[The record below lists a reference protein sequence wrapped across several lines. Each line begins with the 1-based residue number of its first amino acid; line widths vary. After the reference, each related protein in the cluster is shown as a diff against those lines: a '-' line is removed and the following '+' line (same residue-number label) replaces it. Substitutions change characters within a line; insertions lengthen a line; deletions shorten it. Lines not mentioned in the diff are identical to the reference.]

1 MAPALYEIEL
11 DGLVAEHAI
20 KVVAPRGRLVR
31 RVATWNDAAREA
43 YGQMCFAR
51 AHELVEAAGGRL
63 DGWAPPSAIAFAE
76 SARLGFIA
84 ATIAEQLDGIEAH
97 LAERERQSEWLVEHL
112 TLA

>member
-1 MAPALYEIEL
+1 
-11 DGLVAEHAI
+11 
-20 KVVAPRGRLVR
+20 
-31 RVATWNDAAREA
+31 
-43 YGQMCFAR
+43 MCFAR
-51 AHELVEAAGGRL
+51 SHELVEAAGGRL